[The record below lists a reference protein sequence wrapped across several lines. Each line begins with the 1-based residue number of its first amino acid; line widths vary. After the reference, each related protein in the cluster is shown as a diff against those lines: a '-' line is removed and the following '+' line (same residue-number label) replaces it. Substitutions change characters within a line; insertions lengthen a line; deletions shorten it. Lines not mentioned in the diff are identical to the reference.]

1 MLFFCKT
8 KHFSAEEK
16 ETLFLMQ
23 MYLEKGRFCSLL
35 LHQCCSLPPAPYFRF
50 RLCPGF
56 TFCLEPK
63 IITPKC
69 PRPANPAGW
78 RTDVQLL
85 DKGQCLKLSQAEAGF
100 EVHQPN
106 AVFVSPCLT
115 AQLCLRAGG
124 RPSEPPLTAV
134 PATADRIKRG
144 KKKNQTE
151 ISCNNN

>member
-1 MLFFCKT
+1 MNVPQMVLKHLFSDDATKVRYFLKTLRKGRCMETNMLFFCKT

-56 TFCLEPK
+56 TSCLEPK

-69 PRPANPAGW
+69 PSPANPARKGSVS
-78 RTDVQLL
+78 RNMRLQRVQTPHT
-85 DKGQCLKLSQAEAGF
+85 KGSMAA
-100 EVHQPN
+100 
-106 AVFVSPCLT
+106 
-115 AQLCLRAGG
+115 
-124 RPSEPPLTAV
+124 
-134 PATADRIKRG
+134 
-144 KKKNQTE
+144 
-151 ISCNNN
+151 ISVIS